1 MITPEQSQGLRKLI
15 GSKHIS
21 KISKYF
27 YQVMRFNRDGDPY
40 HHNSISEVFN
50 SRKENPNIEEGI
62 WEFAKYL
69 KKEKEKE
76 DQRKAEILSSV
87 KPAQQ

>member
-1 MITPEQSQGLRKLI
+1 MITEEQRKGLKKLI

-40 HHNSISEVFN
+40 HHVTISETFN
-50 SRKENPNIEEGI
+50 GRKENPNIEEGI
-62 WEFAKYL
+62 WEFAEFL
-69 KKEKEKE
+69 KKEKERAEK
-76 DQRKAEILSSV
+76 RKAEILAPT
-87 KPAQQ
+87 KPVQQ